1 MIDYF
6 IRAIEDSDRTTVGHI
21 LSESWGSAKIVSR
34 GAIHDADKLPGF
46 ITFSDD
52 RIVGLITY
60 DIKGT
65 RCEIV
70 TLNSFIE
77 NLGIGTSLIEKVSEK
92 GIEFGC
98 KYLWLVTTNDN
109 LSAIRFYRKH
119 GFNITA
125 IHEGAIEKSRQ
136 IKPEIPLYGIDG
148 IPIRDEIEMEI
159 AILKDS

>member
-6 IRAIEDSDRTTVGHI
+6 IRAIEDSDRNAVGHI
-21 LSESWGSAKIVSR
+21 LRENWGSNKIVSR

-46 ITFSDD
+46 IAFSDNG
-52 RIVGLITY
+52 IVGLITY

-70 TLNSFIE
+70 TLNSLIE
-77 NLGIGTSLIEKVSEK
+77 NLGIGTSLIDKVREK
-92 GIEFGC
+92 GIDSGC
-98 KYLWLVTTNDN
+98 KSLWLITTNDN
-109 LSAIRFYRKH
+109 FPAIRFYQKR

-125 IHEGAIEKSRQ
+125 VHEGAIEKSRQ
-136 IKPEIPLYGIDG
+136 LKPEIPLIGLDG

-159 AILKDS
+159 AI